1 MSDVVIKVFS
11 DVGWSNQELQLLI
24 EMLNIGE
31 KETLLEDILAFIGS
45 GSTHVIGI
53 QHEDTLEV
61 EGNHYEV
68 LMVIC
73 NDEYSLLI
81 HEGSYYMIIDNQSEE
96 MTSII
101 LRPHMH

>member
-45 GSTHVIGI
+45 GPTHVEGI

-61 EGNHYEV
+61 NGNHYEV
-68 LMVIC
+68 LMVIY

-96 MTSII
+96 MTSIV
-101 LRPHMH
+101 LHPHIH